1 MSKTNIYILK
11 LADNKYY
18 VGKSNN
24 LEKRK
29 EAHMNGTACSWTK
42 KYKPIDVVEIIENAS
57 PFDEDK
63 YTLEYMD
70 KYGMDNVRGGK
81 YVQEA
86 LDSLDRISIKK
97 SLWGAKDCC
106 TQCGRKG
113 HFVKDCYFT
122 TDVTGED
129 IFTTSVKVYSCEKC
143 DKEYE
148 DKNECTKHEKTCK
161 KVISISNSTPI
172 KTCFDCGKSGHYS
185 LNCPNKVETFNC
197 QYCNKE
203 FETQKGATFHENVH
217 CKEKYQ
223 VETFNCQYCDKE
235 FETQKG
241 ATFHENVHCKE
252 KFKASKT
259 IKIESGMKKM
269 NNFVK
274 YAGQNYTEKNS
285 NKCYRCGRSGHY
297 SSDCYASTNVKGY
310 EIDSD

>member
-1 MSKTNIYILK
+1 
-11 LADNKYY
+11 
-18 VGKSNN
+18 
-24 LEKRK
+24 
-29 EAHMNGTACSWTK
+29 
-42 KYKPIDVVEIIENAS
+42 
-57 PFDEDK
+57 
-63 YTLEYMD
+63 
-70 KYGMDNVRGGK
+70 MDNVRGGK

-113 HFVKDCYFT
+113 HFVKNCKFT

-129 IFTTSVKVYSCEKC
+129 TFTEIVKVYTCEKC

-148 DKNECTKHEKTCK
+148 DKNECAKHEKTCIKKIATAPK
-161 KVISISNSTPI
+161 KV
-172 KTCFDCGKSGHYS
+172 YY
-185 LNCPNKVETFNC
+185 NKVETFNC
-197 QYCNKE
+197 QFCNKEFETQKGARFHEDVHCKEKYQVETFNCQYCDKE

-241 ATFHENVHCKE
+241 ATFHENVHCK
-252 KFKASKT
+252 ASKPKT

-274 YAGQNYTEKNS
+274 YAGGGGGGGGN

-297 SSDCYASTNVKGY
+297 SSDCYANTDIKGY

>member
-1 MSKTNIYILK
+1 MSKFGIK
-11 LADNKYY
+11 
-18 VGKSNN
+18 
-24 LEKRK
+24 
-29 EAHMNGTACSWTK
+29 
-42 KYKPIDVVEIIENAS
+42 
-57 PFDEDK
+57 
-63 YTLEYMD
+63 
-70 KYGMDNVRGGK
+70 NVRGGS
-81 YVQEA
+81 YVKEV
-86 LDSLDRISIKK
+86 LDEIELYNLKK
-97 SLWGAKDCC
+97 EIWGATDCC

-113 HFVKDCYFT
+113 HFVKECYYT
-122 TDVTGED
+122 TDIDGDSLFVWG
-129 IFTTSVKVYSCEKC
+129 CEKC
-143 DKEYE
+143 EKEFVSE
-148 DKNECTKHEKTCK
+148 QECAKHEKTCK

-172 KTCFDCGKSGHYS
+172 KTCFDCGNSGHYS
-185 LNCPNKVETFNC
+185 SNCPNKVETFNC

-274 YAGQNYTEKNS
+274 YTSGGGGGGGN

-297 SSDCYASTNVKGY
+297 SSDCYASTHVGGY
-310 EIDSD
+310 GIDSDTDSD

>member
-11 LADNKYY
+11 LSDNKYY

-29 EAHMNGTACSWTK
+29 EAHMNGIACSWTK

-81 YVQEA
+81 YVKEA

-113 HFVKDCYFT
+113 HFVKDCKFT

-129 IFTTSVKVYSCEKC
+129 TFTEIVKVYSCEKC

-148 DKNECTKHEKTCK
+148 DKNECAKHEKICVKKIAIAPK
-161 KVISISNSTPI
+161 KV
-172 KTCFDCGKSGHYS
+172 YY
-185 LNCPNKVETFNC
+185 NKVETFNC
-197 QYCNKE
+197 QYCDKE

-252 KFKASKT
+252 ASKPKT
-259 IKIESGMKKM
+259 IKIESDMKKM

-274 YAGQNYTEKNS
+274 YAGGGGGGGN